1 MLPYASSSKSGTQ
14 RCGEGSREAPE
25 RGRAHRLD
33 DSVRVRS
40 ALSESYL
47 HYLWI
52 ETLNEN
58 PNVIYVASEANM
70 PIFKSLDGK

>member
-1 MLPYASSSKSGTQ
+1 M
-14 RCGEGSREAPE
+14 
-25 RGRAHRLD
+25 
-33 DSVRVRS
+33 RS

-70 PIFKSLDGK
+70 PIFKSVDGK